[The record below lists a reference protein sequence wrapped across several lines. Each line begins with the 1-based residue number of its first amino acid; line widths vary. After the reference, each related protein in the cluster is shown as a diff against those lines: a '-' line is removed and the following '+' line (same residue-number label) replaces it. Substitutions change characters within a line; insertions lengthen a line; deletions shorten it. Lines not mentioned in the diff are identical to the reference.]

1 MMSQTELSTVVKGS
15 LADQARANN
24 TSIAESFLN
33 AALIVIVDASGS
45 MAATDSRGGQSRHN
59 VACAEL
65 ADLQRSMPGKVA
77 VIAFST
83 ETVFVPGG
91 APPFLGGGTD
101 LAGALQFAHVADTPG
116 MRFVVIS
123 DGQPDDSSAALAE
136 ARKYTNRLDTI
147 YVGPETDRL
156 SRKFLEQ
163 LAKASGG
170 QSVSA
175 DRAQE
180 LAASIQSLLLSA

>member
-1 MMSQTELSTVVKGS
+1 MNRTELDTVVSGS

-33 AALIVIVDASGS
+33 ADLVVIVDTSGS
-45 MAATDSRGGQSRHN
+45 MGATDSRGGHSRYD
-59 VACAEL
+59 VACTEL
-65 ADLQRSMPGKVA
+65 ADLQQGMPGKVA
-77 VIAFST
+77 VIAFSSDT
-83 ETVFVPGG
+83 IFVPGG
-91 APPFLGGGTD
+91 VPPYLGGSTN
-101 LAGALQFAHVADTPG
+101 LAGALQFARVADTPG

-136 ARKYTNRLDTI
+136 ASKYTNRIDTI